1 MSKCKKICALFL
13 CLSLIICALALITA
27 SAAETKHGYVTG
39 TDVRV
44 RENAGTEYREL
55 GRLSNTEVLILG
67 SKQSSKGETWY
78 QIRTLDGRLTGY
90 MHGDYIGINSNT
102 LGILKGDTNG
112 DYDINQTDID
122 NVNKHISGTQK
133 LSGAAFNSADV
144 NGDNKIDA
152 TDAALIKDHID
163 GKKDISLLAFPDS
176 YKTLLTA
183 VKQVYPNYIF
193 VADYID
199 LSFSEVVYNQ
209 TLKHRKLVSMTGDG
223 VSWRALGPENYNW
236 QTGEWNKYSGN
247 WTDASKEV
255 IAYYVDP
262 RNFLNV
268 TNIYAFVT
276 QAYNTK
282 QNEEM
287 LSKIIKDSYLEKGFS
302 DTSDYGGSYVKIIM
316 EAAKQSGV
324 SPYVLASTLILE
336 QGREGKS
343 DLISGKHGYYNF
355 FNFSASGDDV
365 VGNGIAYAKSQG
377 WSTRSASII
386 GGAKKYAEGYIAAG
400 QNTYYYKDFDVQD
413 TNPYTHQYAQSIYD
427 AISSSALLR
436 TAYIGQSNEA
446 AVFRVPVYKDMPST
460 AAVKPEENNKLNNY
474 YFSAITVGGLSPA
487 FSMYTQKYTL
497 SVSGNTSVYV
507 ATPKGATYSGATQFS
522 LKKGTTT
529 ETLPVKAETGF
540 TNNST
545 IPVTASG
552 DCTLTI
558 TTDKPTYKLGD
569 INNDGK
575 INTADLAAV
584 RLSLLGLKT
593 FTDIEKLSADIN
605 ADGKINTA
613 DLAAVRLHMLGLKT
627 IS

>member
-13 CLSLIICALALITA
+13 CLSLIVCSLAVLV
-27 SAAETKHGYVTG
+27 SADEIKHGYVTG

-44 RENAGTEYREL
+44 RENAGTEYKEL
-55 GRLSNTEVLILG
+55 GRLSNTEVLVLG

-78 QIRTLDGRLTGY
+78 QIRTLDGKLTGY

-102 LGILKGDTNG
+102 LGILKGDTDG
-112 DYDINQTDID
+112 DYDINATDVE
-122 NVNKHISGTQK
+122 NVKKHIAGTVK
-133 LSGAAFNSADV
+133 LSGNAFTSADINNDGIINSNDLSEIQRHIEGKNDLSLAAFPQSYQP
-144 NGDNKIDA
+144 
-152 TDAALIKDHID
+152 
-163 GKKDISLLAFPDS
+163 LLA
-176 YKTLLTA
+176 A

-193 VADYID
+193 LADYID
-199 LSFSEVVYNQ
+199 LSFGEVVENQ

-236 QTGEWNKYSGN
+236 QKGTWNTYSGN

-268 TNIYAFVT
+268 THIYAFVT
-276 QAYNTK
+276 QSYNAK

-287 LSKIIKDSYLEKGFS
+287 LSKIIKGSYLEKGFTDSTAYKCGDINS
-302 DTSDYGGSYVKIIM
+302 DGVINTADLAAVRLHLLGLKTLTGTQADINSDSKINTADLAGVRLHLLGLKTIAKTLEYDGSYVKIIM

-355 FNFSASGDDV
+355 FNYNATGSDV
-365 VGNGIAYAKSQG
+365 IGNGIAYAKSQG

-386 GGAKKYAEGYIAAG
+386 GGAKKYASGYIAAG

-446 AVFRVPVYKDMPST
+446 AVFRIPVYKDMPS
-460 AAVKPEENNKLNNY
+460 APAVRPEENNKLNNY
-474 YFSAITVGGLSPA
+474 YFSNISVSGLSPA
-487 FSMYTQKYTL
+487 FSMYNQKYTL
-497 SVSGNTSVYV
+497 SVGGNQTVYV
-507 ATPKGATYSGATQFS
+507 TVPKGAAYTGAQQFS
-522 LKKGTTT
+522 LKQGANTVV
-529 ETLPVKAETGF
+529 LPVKSETGF
-540 TNNST
+540 INNYT
-545 IPVTASG
+545 ITVTASTA
-552 DCTLTI
+552 CTLTVS
-558 TTDKPTYKLGD
+558 T
-569 INNDGK
+569 
-575 INTADLAAV
+575 
-584 RLSLLGLKT
+584 S
-593 FTDIEKLSADIN
+593 
-605 ADGKINTA
+605 
-613 DLAAVRLHMLGLKT
+613 
-627 IS
+627 

>member
-13 CLSLIICALALITA
+13 CLSLIICTLALITA

-39 TDVRV
+39 TDVLV
-44 RENAGTEYREL
+44 RENAGTGYREL

-90 MHGDYIGINSNT
+90 MHGKYINSNT
-102 LGILKGDTNG
+102 LGVLKGDTNG

-122 NVNKHISGTQK
+122 NVNKHIAGTHK
-133 LSGAAFNSADV
+133 LAGAAFNSADV

-163 GKKDISLLAFPDS
+163 GKRDISLSAFPDS
-176 YKTLLTA
+176 YKTLLKE
-183 VKQVYPNYIF
+183 VRKYYPNYIF
-193 VADYID
+193 LADYID
-199 LSFSEVVYNQ
+199 LSFEEVVENQ
-209 TLKHRKLVSMTGDG
+209 AKGDRQLVSMTDKI
-223 VSWRALGPENYNW
+223 SWRALRENYDW
-236 QTGEWNKYSGN
+236 QNGTWKKYSGD
-247 WTDASKEV
+247 WTYASKEL

-262 RNFLNV
+262 RNFLNI
-268 TNIYAFVT
+268 THIYAFAT
-276 QAYNTK
+276 QAYNAK
-282 QNEEM
+282 QNEET
-287 LSKIIKDSYLEKGFS
+287 LLKIIKDSYLEKGFS

-324 SPYVLASTLILE
+324 SPYVIASTLILE
-336 QGREGKS
+336 QGRDGKS

-365 VGNGIAYAKSQG
+365 VGKGIAYAKSQG

-413 TNPYTHQYAQSIYD
+413 NNPYTHQYAQSIYD
-427 AISSSALLR
+427 AVVSSKLIR
-436 TAYIGQSNEA
+436 EAYAGQSTES
-446 AVFRVPVYKDMPST
+446 AVFRIPIYKDMPTT
-460 AAVKPEENNKLNNY
+460 AAIKPEENNKLNNY
-474 YFSAITVGGLSPA
+474 YFSSLQVGGLSPA

-497 SVSGNTSVYV
+497 SLSGNASVYV
-507 ATPKGATYSGATQFS
+507 ATPSGASYTGAMQFA
-522 LKKGTTT
+522 LKKGTNTV
-529 ETLPVKAETGF
+529 TLPVKSQTGF
-540 TNNST
+540 INNYT
-545 IPVTASG
+545 ITVTASA
-552 DCTLTI
+552 DCTLTV

-584 RLSLLGLKT
+584 RLSMLGLKT
-593 FTDIEKLSADIN
+593 LNDTEKLSADTN
-605 ADGKINTA
+605 TDGKINTA
-613 DLAAVRLHMLGLKT
+613 DLAAVRLHLLGLKT
-627 IS
+627 LP

>member
-1 MSKCKKICALFL
+1 MFVSKCKKICALFL
-13 CLSLIICALALITA
+13 CLSLIICTLALITA

-199 LSFSEVVYNQ
+199 LSFSDVVYNQ
-209 TLKHRKLVSMTGDG
+209 TLKHRKLVSMEKNGDG
-223 VSWRALGPENYNW
+223 ISWRALGPENYNW
-236 QTGEWNKYSGN
+236 QTGKWNPYSGN

-268 TNIYAFVT
+268 TNIYAFAT

-287 LSKIIKDSYLEKGFS
+287 LSKIIKDSYNG
-302 DTSDYGGSYVKIIM
+302 
-316 EAAKQSGV
+316 
-324 SPYVLASTLILE
+324 
-336 QGREGKS
+336 
-343 DLISGKHGYYNF
+343 SGK
-355 FNFSASGDDV
+355 
-365 VGNGIAYAKSQG
+365 
-377 WSTRSASII
+377 
-386 GGAKKYAEGYIAAG
+386 
-400 QNTYYYKDFDVQD
+400 
-413 TNPYTHQYAQSIYD
+413 
-427 AISSSALLR
+427 
-436 TAYIGQSNEA
+436 
-446 AVFRVPVYKDMPST
+446 
-460 AAVKPEENNKLNNY
+460 
-474 YFSAITVGGLSPA
+474 TVG
-487 FSMYTQKYTL
+487 
-497 SVSGNTSVYV
+497 
-507 ATPKGATYSGATQFS
+507 
-522 LKKGTTT
+522 
-529 ETLPVKAETGF
+529 
-540 TNNST
+540 
-545 IPVTASG
+545 
-552 DCTLTI
+552 
-558 TTDKPTYKLGD
+558 
-569 INNDGK
+569 
-575 INTADLAAV
+575 
-584 RLSLLGLKT
+584 R
-593 FTDIEKLSADIN
+593 
-605 ADGKINTA
+605 
-613 DLAAVRLHMLGLKT
+613 
-627 IS
+627 